1 MGVMCVTCGGWP
13 GGLCVCKFMV
23 WVLCVSHVGGGRV
36 VCVSS
41 WYGCY
46 VCHMWGVAGWSVCV

>member
-13 GGLCVCKFMV
+13 GGLCEFMV

-36 VCVSS
+36 VCVCVSS
-41 WYGCY
+41 WYECY
-46 VCHMWGVAGWSVCV
+46 VCHMWGVAGWSV

>member
-13 GGLCVCKFMV
+13 DGLCEFMV

-36 VCVSS
+36 VCV
-41 WYGCY
+41 
-46 VCHMWGVAGWSVCV
+46 M